1 MGSVPLSLEQ
11 FLPEDGLSGTLVGRA
26 WIPTPI
32 PGQVAGPAVIA
43 IREGGIYDISETAPT
58 MCDLLEMPNP
68 AASVKAARGKKI
80 ASVEELVGNS
90 GHGRFNPQKPF
101 LLAPCDLQVIKAA
114 GVTFASS
121 LIERVI
127 EEQARGNPARAEA
140 VRKQVV
146 GLIGENLRTVKP
158 GSPQAMK
165 IKQVLIEQGL
175 WSQYLEVGIGPD
187 AEVFTKAPVMSSV
200 GTGADIGIHPDSAWN
215 NPEPEIVLAVNSR
228 GEIAGVTL
236 GNDVNLRDFEG
247 RSALLLPKAKDNN
260 ASCAIGPYI
269 RLFDATFS
277 IDDVRQ
283 STVNL
288 LVEGEDGFTLHGASS
303 MSQISRDPL
312 DLVTAAMG
320 RYHQYPDGMVLF
332 LGTMFAP
339 TEDRGQPGSGFTHKV
354 GDIVRISSLKLGTLV
369 NRVDHS
375 DRITPWTYGL
385 RALLA
390 KLSAC
395 QKVQA

>member
-11 FLPEDGLSGTLVGRA
+11 FLPEDGFAGTLVGRA
-26 WIPTPI
+26 WITTPTSRPSRRSGSHRH
-32 PGQVAGPAVIA
+32 PGRRSLRHLRGRAHHVRSARA
-43 IREGGIYDISETAPT
+43 
-58 MCDLLEMPNP
+58 PNP

-90 GHGRFNPQKPF
+90 GRERFNPRKPF

-146 GLIGENLRTVKP
+146 ALIGENLRTVKP
-158 GSPQAMK
+158 GSPQAMQ

-187 AEVFTKAPVMSSV
+187 AEVFTKAPVLSSV
-200 GTGADIGIHPDSAWN
+200 GSGADIGIHPDSAWN

-228 GEIAGVTL
+228 GETVGATL

-283 STVNL
+283 L
-288 LVEGEDGFTLHGASS
+288 DGEPAGGRRRRLHASRRQFDEPDQPRSARPGGRGHGPLSSVSRRHGAVPGNHVRAHGG
-303 MSQISRDPL
+303 SRATGQRLHPQG
-312 DLVTAAMG
+312 G
-320 RYHQYPDGMVLF
+320 RHRQHLQREAGNAGEPRR
-332 LGTMFAP
+332 P
-339 TEDRGQPGSGFTHKV
+339 
-354 GDIVRISSLKLGTLV
+354 
-369 NRVDHS
+369 
-375 DRITPWTYGL
+375 
-385 RALLA
+385 
-390 KLSAC
+390 
-395 QKVQA
+395 